1 MKTIKNFIILFF
13 GDGISYLL
21 NFITTIY
28 LARILEVNN
37 FGKINFAFAFFSF
50 GSFLTNLG
58 LVSIATREIAQR
70 SGSSFLEFSNYYV
83 INIILL
89 RQILAIIVFII
100 LSIITILINKSMEVK
115 TLIILYGLSLFPF
128 ALLLEW
134 LFLGIEEMTIIT
146 LSKVILALSYL
157 LLILFFVKTQKQLTR
172 IPIAFFVSYL
182 LSAIFFIIS
191 YLNKINVSKIQW
203 NFSFQ
208 FKTWKE
214 LLTNAMPVGIGAI
227 LLQFSFN
234 FNIIFLGLVRNSSDV
249 GLFSAANKILMFI
262 LIFDRVM
269 NNTIFPTI
277 ARYYSTGKEKLSV
290 FLNKLNKLIFVVAL
304 PICAGVFFLAKE
316 LTVFIYGC
324 NYEQSYRILRILI
337 WFFLFTMLN
346 SIYTST
352 LIAGRKNKEYIS
364 TISCGVIVN
373 VFLILIF
380 THYFGARGVAIS
392 LVISEL
398 IIFILLRW
406 RIKPIVEIKFS
417 LINISKTIIAT
428 LLMIIFINFFVTKLN
443 FFILIILAALL
454 YFILIILIQ
463 AIRKN
468 DLSLS

>member
-28 LARILEVNN
+28 LARILEVSN

-70 SGSSFLEFSNYYV
+70 NRSSSAEFFNDYI

-89 RQILAIIVFII
+89 RQILAIIVFIV
-100 LSIITILINKSMEVK
+100 LSIITIHINKSMEVK

-146 LSKVILALSYL
+146 FSKIILALSYL
-157 LLILFFVKTQKQLTR
+157 LLIFFLVKTQKQLIR
-172 IPIAFFVSYL
+172 IPIAFFISYL
-182 LSAIFFIIS
+182 VSAIFFIIS
-191 YLNKINVSKIQW
+191 YLNKINGWKIKW

-208 FKTWKE
+208 FKTWRE
-214 LLTNAMPVGIGAI
+214 LLTNAVPIGIGAI

-234 FNIIFLGLVRNSSDV
+234 FNIIFLGLIKDSSEV
-249 GLFSAANKILMFI
+249 GLFSAANKILIFI

-277 ARYYSTGKEKLSV
+277 ARYYSMGDEKLSV

-304 PICAGVFFLAKE
+304 PICAGTFFLAKE
-316 LTVFIYGC
+316 LTVYIYGY
-324 NYEQSYRILRILI
+324 NYEQSYQILRILI

-346 SIYTST
+346 SVYTST
-352 LIAGRKNKEYIS
+352 LIAGRKNKEYVS
-364 TISCGVIVN
+364 TISYGVIIN
-373 VFLILIF
+373 VFLILIL
-380 THYFGARGVAIS
+380 TPYFGAMGVAIS

-398 IIFILLRW
+398 IIFLLLRY

-417 LINISKTIIAT
+417 LINILKTIIAT
-428 LLMIIFINFFVTKLN
+428 VLMIIFINFFVTKLN
-443 FFILIILAALL
+443 FFILIILAVLL
-454 YFILIILIQ
+454 YFILIVLIKV
-463 AIRKN
+463 IRKN